1 MVGRRGGAALA
12 HESAAIFGI
21 PLAANRSVQ
30 YARIDPDHARELF
43 IRHALVGGE
52 WTTHHRFV
60 EHNRALVDEVHA
72 LEARLRRGDLLV
84 GEDDIV
90 DWYDRRIPDDVTDVR
105 RFDRWWK
112 KARERTPDL
121 LDMGLEDLLAPDL
134 DDIDDSGFPEV
145 WRHRDLDLHVAYE
158 LDPASHL
165 DGMNIDVPLGALNR
179 IDPAPFDWLVPG
191 LRRELITELIRTLPK
206 ALRKQFVPVAETVDA
221 VLARLDP
228 DGAPLVEQLSRE
240 LSRRRSV
247 VVPVDEFAIERIP
260 PHLRPTFHVVD
271 ERGVIIAD
279 GHDIEAL
286 RELLA
291 DDLRASLDASTH
303 GIERSGLHR
312 LGRRRTAPG
321 GRDRHAGHV
330 VRAYPALVDE
340 GNTVAVRL
348 LATADEQADAMWLGT
363 RRLLLLNRPSVS
375 KQLRAVLTDD
385 VKLALVTS
393 PYTSPSEWFDDCLAA
408 AVDAIMIDA
417 GAPAWNAIDFDRL
430 RVAVRDRLPRVVT
443 DVAKGSAA
451 ILAERRA
458 IEVALYDLTAPQ
470 FADASTDMASQLAS
484 LTYPGFVTGVGADR
498 LADIRRYLW
507 GIERRIEAL
516 PERVARDRELMMRC
530 RGLEAAWTAPFRPTA
545 SPPTSRT
552 PSGCS
557 RNCAS
562 RCSLSRSAPR
572 EPSARNAS
580 DALLG

>member
-1 MVGRRGGAALA
+1 MAN
-12 HESAAIFGI
+12 ESVAIFGI
-21 PLAANRSVQ
+21 PLAANRSIQ
-30 YARIDPDHARELF
+30 YARVDADYARELL

-52 WTTHHRFV
+52 WETHHTFV
-60 EHNRALVDEVHA
+60 AHNAAVVEEVHA

-84 GEDDIV
+84 GEDEIS
-90 DWYDRRIPDDVTDVR
+90 DWFDRRVPDDITDVR

-112 KARERTPDL
+112 KTRERTPDL
-121 LDMGLEDLLAPDL
+121 LDMSLADLLAPDL

-145 WRHRDLDLHVAYE
+145 WHHRDLDLHVAYE
-158 LDPASHL
+158 LDPTSHL

-221 VLARLDP
+221 VLTRLDP
-228 DGAPLVEQLSRE
+228 DGAPLLEQLSRE
-240 LSRRRSV
+240 LSRQESV
-247 VVPVDEFAIERIP
+247 VVPVDSFAIDRIP
-260 PHLRPTFHVVD
+260 AHLRPTFRVVD

-291 DDLRASLDASTH
+291 EDLRASLSASTH
-303 GIERSGLHR
+303 GIERRGLTDWDFGELPR
-312 LGRRRTAPG
+312 VVETDAP
-321 GRDRHAGHV
+321 GHV

-340 GNTVAVRL
+340 GDTVGVRL
-348 LATADEQADAMWLGT
+348 LATAEEQADAMWLGT

-393 PYTSPSEWFDDCLAA
+393 PYASPSAWFDDCLAA

-417 GAPAWNAIDFDRL
+417 GAPVWNAVDYERL

-451 ILAERRA
+451 ILAERRV

-498 LADIRRYLW
+498 LVDVRRYLW

-516 PERVARDRELMMRC
+516 PERVAKDRESMLRC
-530 RGLEAAWTAPFRPTA
+530 RSLEAQWDRAVEARGLTPELEDAAWMLQELRISVFAQ
-545 SPPTSRT
+545 
-552 PSGCS
+552 
-557 RNCAS
+557 
-562 RCSLSRSAPR
+562 SLGTKGTVSEKRIR
-572 EPSARNAS
+572 
-580 DALLG
+580 ALLG